1 MPPIVPVD
9 PGQARHRE
17 RLSTPASEHDA
28 RMTVWTTG
36 VCARADP
43 WIPALAQKSLGD
55 PVAEALQGGSFVV
68 AD

>member
-1 MPPIVPVD
+1 
-9 PGQARHRE
+9 
-17 RLSTPASEHDA
+17 
-28 RMTVWTTG
+28 MTVWTTG

-43 WIPALAQKSLGD
+43 WIPALAQKSFGD